1 MASESIAHSGSRNHC
16 QVSTKKITIQWIN
29 RAYKLDA
36 LSDSDLSSEQTGGGV
51 LPLMAYTGRPPPP
64 SERGTF
70 FSLQVYENV
79 GILLVEVYERVGEIC
94 DFCL

>member
-1 MASESIAHSGSRNHC
+1 MASKSIAHSGSRNNC

-36 LSDSDLSSEQTGGGV
+36 LSDSDLSSEQTGGEV

-64 SERGTF
+64 ERGTF
-70 FSLQVYENV
+70 FSLQVYETV
-79 GILLVEVYERVGEIC
+79 GILLGEVYERVREIC

>member
-64 SERGTF
+64 PPKGVR
-70 FSLQVYENV
+70 FSVFRYMKT
-79 GILLVEVYERVGEIC
+79 
-94 DFCL
+94 